1 MAGHHLLPRATL
13 STLRARIDDVGIIE
27 HARGPVPAPELG
39 HCIDDAGR
47 ALGLAGQLCDDPDA
61 SMVADACLRQL
72 EASWCSG
79 RGLVLRLDADGRPT
93 GDPLSDDGWARTL
106 WGLAHAS
113 TGCLGATIANR
124 SARLLADLVGLE
136 SSHPR
141 AAAHAA
147 LAGVVLLRHDP
158 ASQDGTRLVDVNA
171 RHLPVP
177 RRRGSWM
184 WPEPRLTYGNA
195 LVVEALLAVA
205 ALRGDDV
212 GIESGLELL
221 DWLVSQETSVAG
233 NLSFTP
239 VGGRG
244 PGEPGGF
251 DQQPLEAWTLAD
263 AAREAYRISADSSW
277 VEVANRAAAWFGGEN
292 DHGLLM
298 WDPVTGAAFDGLTAD
313 GVNLNQGAESTLAF
327 IGTVHA
333 AEVLASSSAAR
344 SLRRSSSR

>member
-1 MAGHHLLPRATL
+1 MSGLPILPRATL
-13 STLRARIDDVGIIE
+13 SPLRVRIDDVGIIE
-27 HARGPVPAPELG
+27 HARGPVPAPEFG

-47 ALGLAGQLCDDPDA
+47 ALGLAGRLCDDPDA

-72 EASWCSG
+72 EASWSSG

-113 TGCLGATIANR
+113 TGCLGATIAHG
-124 SARLLADLVGLE
+124 STRLLAALVGLE
-136 SSHPR
+136 SLHPR
-141 AAAHAA
+141 AAAHAT
-147 LAGVVLLRHDP
+147 LAGVVLLRHDS
-158 ASQDGTRLVDVNA
+158 ASADGTRLVDVNA

-177 RRRGSWM
+177 RRRGSWI

-205 ALRGDDV
+205 ALSGDDV

-221 DWLVSQETSVAG
+221 DWLVSHETSANG

-263 AAREAYRISADSSW
+263 AASEAYRISPDKAW
-277 VEVANRAAAWFGGEN
+277 VDVVNRAAAWFGGAN
-292 DHGLLM
+292 DLGLPM
-298 WDPVTGAAFDGLTAD
+298 WDPVTGAAFDGLTSV
-313 GVNLNQGAESTLAF
+313 GVNLNQGAESTLAL

-333 AEVLASSSAAR
+333 AEVLASSTAAR

>member
-1 MAGHHLLPRATL
+1 MSGLPILPRATL
-13 STLRARIDDVGIIE
+13 SPLRARIDDVGIIE
-27 HARGPVPAPELG
+27 HARGPVPAPEFG

-47 ALGLAGQLCDDPDA
+47 ALGLAGQLWDDPDA
-61 SMVADACLRQL
+61 SMVAAACLLQL

-93 GDPLSDDGWARTL
+93 GDPLSDDGWARML

-113 TGCLGATIANR
+113 TGSLGATIAQR
-124 SARLLADLVGLE
+124 SAPLLAALAGME
-136 SSHPR
+136 SSQPR
-141 AAAHAA
+141 AAAHAV
-147 LAGVVLLRHDP
+147 LAGVVLLRHDS
-158 ASQDGTRLVDVNA
+158 ASADGARLVDVNA
-171 RHLPVP
+171 GNLPVAG
-177 RRRGSWM
+177 RRGSWM
-184 WPEPRLTYGNA
+184 WPEPRLTYGNT

-205 ALRGDDV
+205 ALSGDEI

-263 AAREAYRISADSSW
+263 AAREAYRISPDKAW
-277 VEVANRAAAWFGGEN
+277 VDVANRAAAWFGEEN
-292 DHGLLM
+292 DLGLPM
-298 WDPVTGAAFDGLTAD
+298 WDPVTGAAFDGLTAV
-313 GVNLNQGAESTLAF
+313 GVNLNQGAESTRAL

-333 AEVLASSSAAR
+333 AEVLASSSAAK